1 MTDFSN
7 VCDILG
13 ELYSTYQDEP
23 DFKDFIEF
31 NDLGLPLAYF
41 AKDNL
46 SVPSDDGVRYIM
58 ETWQLFLKSLDVED
72 TGFETLT
79 DLLEFVADR

>member
-13 ELYSTYQDEP
+13 ELFANYKEDK

-31 NDLGLPLAYF
+31 NDLGLPIAYLT
-41 AKDNL
+41 KENL
-46 SVPSDDGVRYIM
+46 VVPSDDGARYIM
-58 ETWQLFLKSLDVED
+58 ETWEIFLTGLGLDD
-72 TGFETLT
+72 TGFTNL
-79 DLLEFVADR
+79 DSVLDSA

>member
-13 ELYSTYQDEP
+13 ELFANYKEDK

-31 NDLGLPLAYF
+31 NDLGLPIAYLT
-41 AKDNL
+41 KENL
-46 SVPSDDGVRYIM
+46 VVPSDDGARYIM
-58 ETWQLFLKSLDVED
+58 ETWEIFLTGLGLDD
-72 TGFETLT
+72 TGFTNLDSVLDSAE
-79 DLLEFVADR
+79 